1 MFAEI
6 SGAKGDVTQRN
17 IWWSM
22 EIAQLLVQSEE
33 LRNAIPDDATLV
45 ILPEGDDELC
55 QFNLNMARQNRTAG
69 TLVFVEIPASRG
81 SINLQRVHSDP
92 PQYFALA

>member
-1 MFAEI
+1 MFAETT
-6 SGAKGDVTQRN
+6 GAQGDVTQRN

-55 QFNLNMARQNRTAG
+55 QFNLNMVSHNRTAG
-69 TLVFVEIPASRG
+69 ILVFVEIPASRG

-92 PQYFALA
+92 PQHFALA